1 MKITLSV
8 IKADTGSIGGH
19 NRPSEAMVVKAKE
32 QVESATANGLLTDA
46 RITFTGDDIALLMIH
61 TKGVDNADI
70 HKLAWD
76 TFVETTKIAKSQG
89 LYGAGQ
95 DLLKDAF
102 SGNVRGM
109 GPGSAEIE
117 IEERPAEPFIVF
129 AGDKCGPGVFNYPLF
144 ECFANPYHNAGL
156 LLAPEMRAGF
166 TFTIMDVNNTEA
178 DKIITLKVPEDY
190 YDIATLLR
198 DPNHFVIESV
208 RENATGLQAAAASTS
223 RLHNIAGK
231 YVGKD
236 DPVAIVRTQKTFPS
250 TGEIL
255 SPWALAHYT
264 LGDNRGSHHVAVM
277 PVKQNSIISYFDILP
292 KSLISSIS
300 HFGITFGINPQ
311 RKHWRYARKVFT
323 VPPWPVW
330 MNSSTP
336 VSLKILNGSMQNLS
350 SETLLKRHNTFF
362 VIPGLT
368 RNPSFSGTGSP
379 VWAGDDRINEN

>member
-1 MKITLSV
+1 MKTTISV
-8 IKADTGSIGGH
+8 IKADTGSVGGH
-19 NRPSEAMVVKAKE
+19 NKPSKAMVERARE
-32 QVESATANGLLTDA
+32 QVEGAISKGLLSDG
-46 RITFTGDDIALLMIH
+46 RVSYTGDDIALLMIH
-61 TKGVDNADI
+61 KKGIDHPDI
-70 HKLAWD
+70 HKFAWD

-117 IEERPAEPFIVF
+117 IEERAAEPFIVF

-166 TFTIMDVNNTEA
+166 SFTIMDVDNTEA
-178 DKIITLKVPEDY
+178 DKVVTLKVPQDY
-190 YDIATLLR
+190 YDICTLLR
-198 DPNHFVIESV
+198 DPNHYVIESV
-208 RENATGLQAAAASTS
+208 VENATGLTASVASTS

-236 DPVAIVRTQKTFPS
+236 DPVAIVRTQKQFPS

-277 PVKQNSIISYFDILP
+277 PVKQNTIISYFDGPTIMSAAGYCVHEGKLTESVDYFDQP
-292 KSLISSIS
+292 FWDYVREKATIKTLEMRAQGFYGPSMAGMDELEYT
-300 HFGITFGINPQ
+300 GVVENL
-311 RKHWRYARKVFT
+311 KNLDKKFT
-323 VPPWPVW
+323 LR
-330 MNSSTP
+330 TH
-336 VSLKILNGSMQNLS
+336 K
-350 SETLLKRHNTFF
+350 
-362 VIPGLT
+362 
-368 RNPSFSGTGSP
+368 
-379 VWAGDDRINEN
+379 

>member
-8 IKADTGSIGGH
+8 IKADTGSVGGH
-19 NRPSEAMVVKAKE
+19 NRPSEAMLAKAKE
-32 QVESATANGLLTDA
+32 VVEASVKNGLLTDA
-46 RITFTGDDIALLMIH
+46 RVTFTGDDIALLMVH
-61 TKGVDNADI
+61 TRGVDNADI
-70 HKLAWD
+70 HKFAWD
-76 TFVETTKIAKSQG
+76 TFLETTKIAKTQG

-117 IEERPAEPFIVF
+117 LEERQAEPFILF

-144 ECFANPYHNAGL
+144 SAFADPYHNAGL
-156 LLAPEMRAGF
+156 LLAPDFRAGF
-166 TFTIMDVNNTEA
+166 TFNIMDVNYTEA
-178 DKIITLKVPEDY
+178 DRVITLKVPQDY

-198 DPNHFVIESV
+198 DTNHYVIESV
-208 RENATGLQAAAASTS
+208 VENASGLTAAVASTS

-236 DPVAIVRTQKTFPS
+236 DPVALVRTQKQFPS

-277 PVKQNSIISYFDILP
+277 PVRQNSIVSFFDGPTIMSAAGYCVHEGKLTEAVDLFDQP
-292 KSLISSIS
+292 FWVTIQAKATDKTLALRAQG
-300 HFGITFGINPQ
+300 F
-311 RKHWRYARKVFT
+311 FT
-323 VPPWPVW
+323 PAMAGMDELEYTGVVE
-330 MNSSTP
+330 N
-336 VSLKILNGSMQNLS
+336 
-350 SETLLKRHNTFF
+350 LKRLDEKF
-362 VIPGLT
+362 VVRPAK
-368 RNPSFSGTGSP
+368 P
-379 VWAGDDRINEN
+379 

>member
-19 NRPSEAMVVKAKE
+19 NKPSAAMVKVAHE
-32 QVESATANGLLTDA
+32 QVDKAIASDLLVDG
-46 RITFTGDDIALLMIH
+46 RVTFTGDDIALLMTH
-61 TKGVDNADI
+61 TRGVDNSDI

-76 TFVETTKIAKSQG
+76 TFLETTKVAKSQG

-109 GPGSAEIE
+109 GPGSAEME
-117 IEERPAEPFIVF
+117 IEERAAEPFLVF

-144 ECFANPYHNAGL
+144 EAFASPYHNAGL
-156 LLAPEMRAGF
+156 LLAPDMMAGF
-166 TFTIMDVNNTEA
+166 TFVIMDVNNTEA
-178 DKIITLKVPEDY
+178 DKVITLKVPQDY
-190 YDIATLLR
+190 YDLCTLLR
-198 DPNHFVIESV
+198 DPNHYVIEKV
-208 RENATGLQAAAASTS
+208 IENASGLQAAVASTS

-236 DPVAIVRTQKTFPS
+236 DPVAIVRSQKQFPS

-277 PVKQNSIISYFDILP
+277 PVVQNSIISYFDGPTIMSAAGYCVHEGKLTEAVDYFEQP
-292 KSLISSIS
+292 FWDVIREKA
-300 HFGITFGINPQ
+300 T
-311 RKHWRYARKVFT
+311 
-323 VPPWPVW
+323 
-330 MNSSTP
+330 
-336 VSLKILNGSMQNLS
+336 LKTLEMRAQGFYGPSMAGMDELEYTGVMEN
-350 SETLLKRHNTFF
+350 LKRLDAKFEVREHTK
-362 VIPGLT
+362 
-368 RNPSFSGTGSP
+368 
-379 VWAGDDRINEN
+379 

>member
-1 MKITLSV
+1 MKTTLSV

-19 NRPSEAMVVKAKE
+19 NRPSNAMLARAKE
-32 QVESATANGLLTDA
+32 QVDSAVAKGLLTDA
-46 RITFTGDDIALLMIH
+46 RISFTGDDIALLMVH
-61 TKGVDNADI
+61 AKGIDNPDI

-109 GPGSAEIE
+109 GPGSAEME
-117 IEERPAEPFIVF
+117 IEERQAEPFVVF
-129 AGDKCGPGVFNYPLF
+129 AADKCGPGVFNYPLF

-156 LLAPEMRAGF
+156 LLAPDFRAGF
-166 TFTIMDVNNTEA
+166 TFNIMDVNNTEA
-178 DKIITLKVPEDY
+178 DSVATMAVPGDY
-190 YDIATLLR
+190 YDICTLLR
-198 DPNHFVIESV
+198 DPNHYVIESV
-208 RENATGLQAAAASTS
+208 IENATGLVGAVASTS

-236 DPVAIVRTQKTFPS
+236 DPVAILRTQKQFPS

-277 PVKQNSIISYFDILP
+277 PVKQGSIISYFDGPTIVSAAGYCVHEGKLTEAVDLFDQP
-292 KSLISSIS
+292 FWDLIRTKASEK
-300 HFGITFGINPQ
+300 TLEM
-311 RKHWRYARKVFT
+311 RKQGFYGPAMAGMDELEYTGV
-323 VPPWPVW
+323 VE
-330 MNSSTP
+330 N
-336 VSLKILNGSMQNLS
+336 
-350 SETLLKRHNTFF
+350 LKRLKDKFI
-362 VIPGLT
+362 V
-368 RNPSFSGTGSP
+368 RE
-379 VWAGDDRINEN
+379 VKK

>member
-19 NRPSEAMVVKAKE
+19 NRPSEAMLAAARDRVWQAIN
-32 QVESATANGLLTDA
+32 SGLLTDG
-46 RITFTGDDIALLMIH
+46 RVTFTGDDIALLMTH
-61 TKGVDNADI
+61 NRGVDNADI

-76 TFVETTKIAKSQG
+76 TFIATTQIAKAQG

-117 IEERPAEPFIVF
+117 FEERKAEPFVVF

-144 ECFANPYHNAGL
+144 EAFANPYHNAGL
-156 LLAPEMRAGF
+156 LLAPEMRDGF
-166 TFTIMDVNNTEA
+166 TFVIMDVNHTTA
-178 DKIITLKVPEDY
+178 DRVITLKVPQDY
-190 YDIATLLR
+190 YDLCTLLR
-198 DPNHFVIESV
+198 DPNHYVIESV
-208 RENATGLQAAAASTS
+208 IENASGLTASVASTS

-236 DPVAIVRTQKTFPS
+236 DPVAIVRTQKQFPS

-277 PVKQNSIISYFDILP
+277 PVKQNSIISYFDGPTIMSAAGYCVHEGKLTEAVDFFEQP
-292 KSLISSIS
+292 FWDYVRNKASEKTLAIRAQG
-300 HFGITFGINPQ
+300 FYGP
-311 RKHWRYARKVFT
+311 
-323 VPPWPVW
+323 
-330 MNSSTP
+330 
-336 VSLKILNGSMQNLS
+336 SMAGMDELEYTGVMEN
-350 SETLLKRHNTFF
+350 LKRLGEKFI
-362 VIPGLT
+362 V
-368 RNPSFSGTGSP
+368 RK
-379 VWAGDDRINEN
+379 